1 MAAEATPPVPGRRDV
16 EAAAQVIHDHADRLF
31 LWDYERDRGQLVTLY
46 NKAMGS
52 QWNSVT
58 DLDWATD
65 VDPERLVAEQESPL
79 LAVARQAGTLPGSPM
94 AAWGEREYLQLGIEL
109 FKANLSQFMHGEQGA
124 MMTAA
129 KIVET
134 VPWIDAKYYASTQTM
149 DEARHTEVFAK
160 YLRTKLG
167 DAYPMS
173 PFLKEQ
179 IWSLLEDPRW
189 DIAYLGMQIVI
200 ESLALAAFGDM
211 LRRTKEPLLTKLL
224 RYVMSDEARHVAF
237 GVLTL
242 SELYRDLSE
251 AELKE
256 RQEFLV
262 DATLNSRARATT
274 PEVWER
280 MGTTAEEVMPF
291 IVEAAQK
298 TKVNPARGFAR
309 GFFAKLVPNVRKLGL
324 LDANNGYLREKWG
337 AAGLLEF
344 EFADDTGSDYESYD
358 EVARD
363 RAAAQAAAP
372 ATAAAQTAPTGA
384 APAVSGPA
392 RGS

>member
-1 MAAEATPPVPGRRDV
+1 MAAGATPPLPGKHDV
-16 EAAAQVIHDHADRLF
+16 DEAVQVVHDHADRLF
-31 LWDYERDRGQLVTLY
+31 LWDYERDRGQLVKLY
-46 NKAMGS
+46 EKAMGS
-52 QWNSVT
+52 QWNSAT
-58 DLDWATD
+58 DLDWSID
-65 VDPERLVAEQESPL
+65 VDPERLVAEQESPV
-79 LAVARQAGTLPGSPM
+79 LAMARVAGTLPGSPL
-94 AAWGEREYLQLGIEL
+94 ASWGEREYVQLGMEF
-109 FKANLSQFMHGEQGA
+109 FKASLSQFMHGEQGA

-134 VPWIDAKYYASTQTM
+134 VPWIDARYYASTQTM

-173 PFLKEQ
+173 PFLKAQ
-179 IWSLLEDPRW
+179 IWSLLEDSRW

-211 LRRTKEPLLTKLL
+211 LRRTKEPLLSKLL

-242 SELYRDLSE
+242 SEYYASLSE
-251 AELKE
+251 AELLE

-280 MGTTAEEVMPF
+280 MGTTAEQVVPF
-291 IVEAAQK
+291 MVQAAQK
-298 TKVNPARGFAR
+298 VKANPAGGFAR

-324 LDANNGYLREKWG
+324 LDANDGYLRRRWG
-337 AAGLLEF
+337 EAGLLEF

-358 EVARD
+358 AVAQD
-363 RAAAQAAAP
+363 R
-372 ATAAAQTAPTGA
+372 ATAADGGA
-384 APAVSGPA
+384 ASDGAAAVAG
-392 RGS
+392 

>member
-1 MAAEATPPVPGRRDV
+1 MTTEPDATAHILGHDAGPPPPDRAKMDEAIH
-16 EAAAQVIHDHADRLF
+16 VIQDHADRLF
-31 LWDYERDRGQLVTLY
+31 VWDYERDRGQLVTLY

-65 VDPERLVAEQESPL
+65 VDPERLVAEQDSPM
-79 LAVARQAGTLPGSPM
+79 LALTRIAGTMPGSPLQK
-94 AAWGEREYLQLGIEL
+94 WSEREYSQLGIEF

-160 YLRTKLG
+160 YLSLKLG
-167 DAYPMS
+167 EAYPMS
-173 PFLKEQ
+173 PFLRDQ
-179 IWSLLEDPRW
+179 IWSLLEDSRW

-211 LRRTKEPLLTKLL
+211 LRRTEEPLLKKLL

-242 SELYRDLSE
+242 SEFYADLSE
-251 AELKE
+251 AELLD
-256 RQEFLV
+256 RQEFMV
-262 DATLNSRARATT
+262 DATLNSRSRATT

-280 MGTTAEEVMPF
+280 MGVDHDAVIPF
-291 IVEAAQK
+291 IVEAAGQAK
-298 TKVNPARGFAR
+298 INPARGFAR
-309 GFFAKLVPNVRKLGL
+309 GFFAKLVPNTRKLGL
-324 LDANNGYLREKWG
+324 LDANNGYLRQKWG
-337 AAGLLEF
+337 EAGLLEF
-344 EFADDTGSDYESYD
+344 EFADDTGSDYDMYD
-358 EVARD
+358 AVAAD
-363 RAAAQAAAP
+363 RL
-372 ATAAAQTAPTGA
+372 ATKG
-384 APAVSGPA
+384 
-392 RGS
+392 

>member
-1 MAAEATPPVPGRRDV
+1 MVTDVTPQSPSRAEMD
-16 EAAAQVIHDHADRLF
+16 EAVQVIHDHAERLF

-52 QWNSVT
+52 QWNSVK
-58 DLDWATD
+58 DLDWSTE
-65 VDPERLVAEQESPL
+65 VDPEKLVAEQQSPL
-79 LAVARQAGTLPGSPM
+79 LAVARVAGTLPGSPM
-94 AAWGEREYLQLGIEL
+94 AKWTEKEYSQLGIEF
-109 FKANLSQFMHGEQGA
+109 FKASLSQFMHGEQGA

-173 PFLKEQ
+173 PFLKSQ
-179 IWSLLEDPRW
+179 IWSLLEDSRW

-211 LRRTKEPLLTKLL
+211 LRRTNEPLLTKLL

-242 SELYRDLSE
+242 SEYYADLSA
-251 AELKE
+251 AELHE

-262 DATLNSRARATT
+262 DATLNQRARATT

-280 MGTTAEEVMPF
+280 LGTTGEAVLPFMLKAAE
-291 IVEAAQK
+291 QTK
-298 TKVNPARGFAR
+298 TSLMGGFAR

-324 LDANNGYLREKWG
+324 LDANDGWLRQKWG
-337 AAGLLEF
+337 EKGLLEF
-344 EFADDTGSDYESYD
+344 EFADDTGSDYDTYD
-358 EVARD
+358 AVAQD
-363 RAAAQAAAP
+363 RAAMAAQA
-372 ATAAAQTAPTGA
+372 
-384 APAVSGPA
+384 SGGQPD
-392 RGS
+392 

>member
-1 MAAEATPPVPGRRDV
+1 MADVAPPLPARQDV
-16 EAAAQVIHDHADRLF
+16 EAAAQVIHDHAERLF

-52 QWNSVT
+52 QWNSVK
-58 DLDWATD
+58 DLDWSIE
-65 VDPERLVAEQESPL
+65 VDPERLVAEQENQV
-79 LAVARQAGTLPGSPM
+79 LAIARVAGTLPGSPM
-94 AAWGEREYLQLGIEL
+94 AKWAEKEYLQLGIEF

-173 PFLKEQ
+173 PFLKAQ
-179 IWSLLEDPRW
+179 IWSLLEDSRW

-211 LRRTKEPLLTKLL
+211 LRRIKEPLLTKLL

-242 SELYRDLSE
+242 SEFYRDLSA

-262 DATLNSRARATT
+262 DATLNQRARATT

-280 MGTTAEEVMPF
+280 LGTTGEAVVPFMLQAAEQM
-291 IVEAAQK
+291 K
-298 TKVNPARGFAR
+298 TNLAGGFAR
-309 GFFAKLVPNVRKLGL
+309 NFFAKLVPNVRKLGL
-324 LDANNGYLREKWG
+324 LDANDGWLREKWG
-337 AAGLLEF
+337 AVGLLEF
-344 EFADDTGSDYESYD
+344 EFSDDTGSDYEAYD

-363 RAAAQAAAP
+363 RAAAQAAG
-372 ATAAAQTAPTGA
+372 AAAE
-384 APAVSGPA
+384 
-392 RGS
+392 

>member
-1 MAAEATPPVPGRRDV
+1 MATDVTPQSPSRAEMD
-16 EAAAQVIHDHADRLF
+16 EAVQVIHDHAERLF

-46 NKAMGS
+46 NKAMSS
-52 QWNSVT
+52 QWNSVK
-58 DLDWATD
+58 DLDWSTE
-65 VDPERLVAEQESPL
+65 VDPEKLVAEQQSPV
-79 LAVARQAGTLPGSPM
+79 LAMARVAGTLPGSPM
-94 AAWGEREYLQLGIEL
+94 AKWTEKEYSQLGIEF

-167 DAYPMS
+167 EAYPMS
-173 PFLKEQ
+173 PFLKAQ
-179 IWSLLEDPRW
+179 IWSLLEDSRW

-211 LRRTKEPLLTKLL
+211 LRRTNEPLLTKLL

-242 SELYRDLSE
+242 SEFYGDLSA
-251 AELKE
+251 AELHE

-262 DATLNSRARATT
+262 DATLNQRARATT

-280 MGTTAEEVMPF
+280 LGTTGEAVLPFLLQAAE
-291 IVEAAQK
+291 QTK
-298 TKVNPARGFAR
+298 TNLMGGFAR

-324 LDANNGYLREKWG
+324 LDANDGWLREKWG
-337 AAGLLEF
+337 ERGLLEF
-344 EFADDTGSDYESYD
+344 EFADDTGSDYETYD
-358 EVARD
+358 AVAQD
-363 RAAAQAAAP
+363 RATTAAQN
-372 ATAAAQTAPTGA
+372 GA
-384 APAVSGPA
+384 VTD
-392 RGS
+392 